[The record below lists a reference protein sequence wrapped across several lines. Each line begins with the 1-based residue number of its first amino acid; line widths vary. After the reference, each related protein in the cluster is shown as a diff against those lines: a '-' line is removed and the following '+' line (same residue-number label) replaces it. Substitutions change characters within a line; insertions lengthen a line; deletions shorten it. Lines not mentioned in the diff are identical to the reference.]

1 MKRLLVGIQAF
12 ILAVLLSS
20 LAFGAT
26 EIRKLGDRDLSWGS
40 GTWVSTGGRTVYR
53 INADIIPFS
62 QDNAVKV
69 GVLYPL
75 AAAGNWKVPY
85 TTGSGTRAGLSI
97 GATGLGLKSG
107 GVSSPPVWGTC
118 GGG

>member
-1 MKRLLVGIQAF
+1 MKRLLAGVFACIVA
-12 ILAVLLSS
+12 IVLSATS
-20 LAFGAT
+20 FGAT
-26 EIRKLGDRDLSWGS
+26 EIRLLGDRDLSWGS

-53 INADIIPFS
+53 INADVVPFS

-75 AAAGNWKVPY
+75 ASAGNWKVPY
-85 TTGSGTRAGLSI
+85 TTGSGTWAGLSI
-97 GATGLGLKSG
+97 GATGLCLKSG
-107 GVSSPPVWGTC
+107 GTSAAPVWGVC

>member
-75 AAAGNWKVPY
+75 AAAGDWKIPD
-85 TTGSGTRAGLSI
+85 TNGSRKWGGMPI
-97 GATGLGLKSG
+97 GANGL
-107 GVSSPPVWGTC
+107 
-118 GGG
+118 

>member
-1 MKRLLVGIQAF
+1 MKKF
-12 ILAVLLSS
+12 FAVLYLVLFVILFPSLS
-20 LAFGAT
+20 FGAT

-85 TTGSGTRAGLSI
+85 TTGSGTWAGLSI
-97 GATGLGLKSG
+97 GATGLCLKS
-107 GVSSPPVWGTC
+107 
-118 GGG
+118 